1 MLSSEEKAH
10 LNALIIALSQH
21 DEEATQRAEEELLYW
36 SLSSKDA
43 LELLKKQKS
52 DISLS
57 GQARYKIANMI
68 AVATM
73 HKRKVQLC

>member
-10 LNALIIALSQH
+10 LNALVIALSQH

-36 SLSSKDA
+36 CLSSKDA

-73 HKRKVQLC
+73 HKQKTQLC